1 MKFSIMGDSIST
13 YEGYNPFLYDVFYT
27 EERAIQAGLRSV
39 NDTWWMKVI
48 NSFGGE
54 LCMNDSYSGSYVAG
68 ATSASAHSVERVSK
82 LKSEESLP
90 DIVLVCM
97 GANDCGGGI
106 TLHGEDADDEYAFD
120 TTYGIMLDR
129 IKAMLPEAKIY
140 CATVMLTDD
149 EASGKYKFRLD
160 YIEKYN
166 EIIRQVTKDHGC
178 ALIEMFDK
186 HIGYTTI
193 DGLHPDRAG
202 HQAIADM
209 IIAGMK
215 RSMLS
220 D

>member
-27 EERAIQAGLRSV
+27 EERAMQAGLRSV

-48 NSFGGE
+48 RHFGGE

-68 ATSASAHSVERVSK
+68 STPASAHSNERVSK
-82 LKSEESLP
+82 LKAEGCSP

-106 TLHGEDADDEYAFD
+106 TLHGENVNDEYAFD
-120 TTYGIMLDR
+120 TTYGIMLAR
-129 IKAMLPEAKIY
+129 IKKLLPEAQIY
-140 CATVMLTDD
+140 CATIMLTDE

-166 EIIRQVTKDHGC
+166 DVIRQVAKEHGC
-178 ALIEMFDK
+178 VLIEMFDK

-193 DGLHPDRAG
+193 DGLHPDKAG
-202 HQAIADM
+202 HQTIANM
-209 IIAGMK
+209 IINGIK
-215 RSMLS
+215 NICK
-220 D
+220 